1 MSPEPAA
8 PPEPAVSLE
17 PSVPPVPAVPP
28 VPPRGMRV
36 AALVAIAIAITVVG
50 IGIAS
55 RASSSTQ
62 LRKWTDAQAQPVVAL
77 TTPQSTG
84 NSSVLQLPGRL
95 EAYSR
100 APIYARVNG
109 YVKDWKV
116 DIGGQ
121 VKAGQLLAELEAP
134 DVDQQLSQ
142 ARADLLTAQAN
153 AALAGT
159 TAKRWQTLVKTDA
172 VSLQEVDMKNGDFTA
187 KQAIVKATQANVDR
201 LEVMEDFKR
210 IVAPFDGVVT
220 ARTTD
225 VGALINA
232 GSGKGLE
239 LFVVS
244 DTQKLRLYVNV
255 PQNYVAQIAAG
266 TQAQMSVPERPGET
280 FAATVEATAQSVD
293 PTSGATLVQL
303 AVNNESG
310 NLLPGAFANVR
321 FDLRAA
327 SRNLSVPASA
337 LIFDSSGA
345 RVATLGTDNRV
356 NLTPVTIA
364 RDLGS
369 VIEISSGLS
378 ANDRVVDSPPDG
390 IAKGDPVR
398 IAPELAKSGM
408 LADAAATPA
417 EGAGAHETK

>member
-1 MSPEPAA
+1 MSPELSA
-8 PPEPAVSLE
+8 
-17 PSVPPVPAVPP
+17 PP
-28 VPPRGMRV
+28 VPPRGMRIT
-36 AALVAIAIAITVVG
+36 ALVAIAAAVAVVG
-50 IGIAS
+50 IGIAT

-62 LRKWTDAQAQPVVAL
+62 LRQWTDAQAQLVV
-77 TTPQSTG
+77 TVTNPQSSAK
-84 NSSVLQLPGRL
+84 SSVLELPGRL

-159 TAKRWQTLVKTDA
+159 TAKRWQQLVKTDA
-172 VSLQEVDMKNGDFTA
+172 VSLQEVDMKNGDFAA

-201 LEVMEDFKR
+201 LEVMEGFKR
-210 IVAPFDGVVT
+210 IVSPFDGIVT
-220 ARTTD
+220 ARSTD

-255 PQNYVAQIAAG
+255 PQNYVPQIAPG
-266 TQAQMSVPERPGET
+266 TQAQMTVPERAGQT
-280 FAATVEATAQSVD
+280 FTATVEATARSVD

-303 AVNNESG
+303 AVDNEAG
-310 NLLPGAFANVR
+310 DLLPGAFANVH
-321 FDLRAA
+321 FNLKAA
-327 SRNLSVPASA
+327 TSSLSVPASA
-337 LIFDSSGA
+337 LILDSSGA
-345 RVATLGTDNRV
+345 RVATLGPDNRV
-356 NLTPVTIA
+356 ALKPVTIA

-369 VIEISSGLS
+369 VIEIASGLAS
-378 ANDRVVDSPPDG
+378 SDRVVDSPPDG
-390 IAKGDPVR
+390 IAKGDQVR
-398 IAPELAKSGM
+398 IASDSMKSGL
-408 LADAAATPA
+408 LADAAASPSA
-417 EGAGAHETK
+417 EAKGNEAK